1 MRNLLAVVVG
11 AAVLLAVLLGL
22 NWLGVISRD
31 GAAIGFVTGLVVGAV
46 LTFANRK
53 KGSTG

>member
-1 MRNLLAVVVG
+1 MRNVIAIVVG
-11 AAVLLAVLLGL
+11 VAALLGLMFGL

-31 GAAIGFVTGLVVGAV
+31 AAAIGFVTGLVVGAV
-46 LTFANRK
+46 LTFASRK

>member
-1 MRNLLAVVVG
+1 MRSLLAIVAG
-11 AAVLLAVLLGL
+11 AAALLGVLFGL

-31 GAAIGFVTGLVVGAV
+31 AAAIGFVTGLVVGAV
-46 LTFANRK
+46 LTFASRK